1 MFLNNVE
8 FGKQLKS
15 YREDRKLNQIEF
27 GKILSYSQAELSK
40 IENGK
45 IDITINQYLQIV
57 RTLEVYG
64 YSNYLFLIT
73 KLKVEYTL
81 VFKLKSI
88 FTRNQSNFI

>member
-1 MFLNNVE
+1 MSQVNTK

-45 IDITINQYLQIV
+45 IDITMNQYLQIIK
-57 RTLEVYG
+57 TLERYT
-64 YSNYLFLIT
+64 YLNYLSLIT
-73 KLKVEYTL
+73 KLKIESLL
-81 VFKLKSI
+81 VFKHNI
-88 FTRNQSNFI
+88 M

>member
-1 MFLNNVE
+1 MFLSNIE

-57 RTLEVYG
+57 RTLETRG
-64 YSNYLFLIT
+64 YLSYLSLIT
-73 KLKVEYTL
+73 NLKVKFLL
-81 VFKLKSI
+81 VFKHKI
-88 FTRNQSNFI
+88 I

>member
-1 MFLNNVE
+1 MFLDNIE

-15 YREDRKLNQIEF
+15 YREDRKLNQVEF

-57 RTLEVYG
+57 RTLEIYG
-64 YSNYLFLIT
+64 YLRYISLIT
-73 KLKVEYTL
+73 RLKVEL
-81 VFKLKSI
+81 IVEHKL
-88 FTRNQSNFI
+88 R